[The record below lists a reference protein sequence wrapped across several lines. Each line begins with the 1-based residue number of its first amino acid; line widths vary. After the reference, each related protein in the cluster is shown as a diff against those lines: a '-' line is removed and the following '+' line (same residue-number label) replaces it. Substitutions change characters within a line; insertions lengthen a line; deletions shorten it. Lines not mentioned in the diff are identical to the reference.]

1 MHAFSCRFTLNFEW
15 WPKLTKLALT
25 NPNFAKSSYSSVNYI
40 HRESVWVCALLESSV
55 YPRPVALEWESPLLN
70 YASILS
76 SSATVNYEPGASLLP
91 SSRSNCL
98 NRFPGEMPLKVR
110 EITSGMDCTNGYFWQ
125 GGFTIMTSSNLLS
138 DVPSCTFNDMHPP
151 LEKSICTFQKMAA
164 IHAITVS
171 LCVFLDDRLRSRDTV
186 KSL

>member
-1 MHAFSCRFTLNFEW
+1 M
-15 WPKLTKLALT
+15 LTK
-25 NPNFAKSSYSSVNYI
+25 PKFAKSAYNSLKYI
-40 HRESVWVCALLESSV
+40 HRESVWVCALLEFSV
-55 YPRPVALEWESPLLN
+55 YPRSMAPEWESPLLN

-76 SSATVNYEPGASLLP
+76 SSATVNYEPGASLLL

-98 NRFPGEMPLKVR
+98 NRFPGEMPLKER

-151 LEKSICTFQKMAA
+151 LEKSICTFRKMSA

-171 LCVFLDDRLRSRDTV
+171 LCVFLDDRLRSRDCKESV
-186 KSL
+186 D